1 MRMKANAATAS
12 GPVIG
17 APETPPALRP
27 EAPLLTARQAQR
39 SAHASIRASA
49 LVFADPRSEALFDYL
64 ERVGPSEAT
73 VLIQGETGTGKELV
87 AGHVHALSERQDG
100 PFVAI
105 NCAALNESLI
115 DAELF
120 GYTKGAF
127 TGAHADQAGWFETA
141 RGGTLFLDEIGDLPL
156 GAQVK
161 LLRVLQ
167 QREVVRVG
175 ARTPI
180 PVDFR
185 LVAATNIDLKA
196 AVEAGHFRAD
206 LYYRLSVAEVRLPP
220 LRERPGDIAPLAR
233 HFLRIYAER
242 MGDRPVQFTPQALA
256 RLQGHGWPGNIREL
270 ENVIHHTLLICRG
283 SEIRPQDIHLPER
296 PQLAGEP
303 ATAPE
308 ERLQLA
314 LRELL
319 ARGTADLHATTERI
333 LIETAYRYC
342 GDHQI
347 QTAEALGI
355 SRHVLRERLQRLGVI
370 PYPPSRR
377 G

>member
-1 MRMKANAATAS
+1 MKANAATAS
-12 GPVIG
+12 GPVTG

-175 ARTPI
+175 ARTPL

>member
-12 GPVIG
+12 GPVTG

-175 ARTPI
+175 ARTPL

>member
-12 GPVIG
+12 GPVTG

>member
-1 MRMKANAATAS
+1 MKANAATAS

>member
-1 MRMKANAATAS
+1 MKANAATAS
-12 GPVIG
+12 GPVTG

-73 VLIQGETGTGKELV
+73 VLIEGETGTGKELV